1 MPDPQQPSGAPLP
14 SDWITRFA
22 GLVKPGGSVLDLAA
36 GSGRHTRYFLGLG
49 HPVVAVD
56 RDASR
61 LAELAAGTHR
71 AEITPEVIEADLE
84 TGAPWPLAGRRFDA
98 VIVTNY
104 LFRPLFAN
112 LRDALAP
119 GGVLLYETFGIGNE
133 AYGRPR
139 NPEHLLRPGELL
151 EMARGTLTVIAYECG
166 LVQRSGGPAVVQR
179 ICARNDDG
187 DPAPL

>member
-1 MPDPQQPSGAPLP
+1 MPDPQQPGGAPLP

-61 LAELAAGTHR
+61 LAELAADTHR
-71 AEITPEVIEADLE
+71 AGITPEVIQADLE

-104 LFRPLFAN
+104 LFRPLFAD

-119 GGVLLYETFGIGNE
+119 GGVLLYETFGVGNE

-151 EMARGTLTVIAYECG
+151 ELARDALTVIAYECG
-166 LVQRSGGPAVVQR
+166 LVQRGGGPAVVQR
-179 ICARNDDG
+179 ICARRGDG
-187 DPAPL
+187 APARL